1 MSSPRA
7 LTITLV
13 DDCEVSVAG
22 LQAMLAPLGDRVR
35 IVDPCAALRD
45 PSGIDVIL
53 YEPVRQTDF
62 SRSLLRDLQKRAE
75 AVAVVW
81 SWARP
86 DELPVHTAGPCL
98 PKSLTATRL
107 VSALEALAEGRST
120 PWAECPEPVRAPRP
134 PRPRIADLLAASVE
148 KAEEVAALE
157 AAEAQRRVEEDGG
170 RPGGVRLTPRE
181 QQVLALLTRGLTN
194 TEMADQLMLS
204 VNSVKTYLRQAY
216 RKIGASRR
224 AQAVA
229 WSLENGLAG
238 LAASLVESGEAARAA
253 GGSAG
258 SVAPVGPL
266 GARTPVGA
274 GAVS

>member
-1 MSSPRA
+1 MPSHRI
-7 LTITLV
+7 LTVTLV

-22 LQAMLAPLGDRVR
+22 LGAMLQPLGDRVR
-35 IVDPCAALRD
+35 LVDPCAALRTPD
-45 PSGIDVIL
+45 DIDVIL

-86 DELPVHTAGPCL
+86 DELPAHTAGPCL
-98 PKSLTATRL
+98 PKSLTASRL
-107 VSALEALAEGRST
+107 VAALQALAEGRTT
-120 PWAECPEPVRAPRP
+120 PWAETPEPERAPRP

-148 KAEEVAALE
+148 KAEQVAARE
-157 AAEAQRRVEEDGG
+157 AAEAERRVTDEGG
-170 RPGGVRLTPRE
+170 QPGGVRLTPRE

-238 LAASLVESGEAARAA
+238 LAASLTESADGERAA
-253 GGSAG
+253 A
-258 SVAPVGPL
+258 VGPV
-266 GARTPVGA
+266 AATASAAPVGA